1 MSAEIELVTIFRS
14 ADVDAEEQASVVCD
28 MLANANIT
36 AEVFDDSAPGVPEG
50 VVEVRVLP
58 ERQADAERLIAIRKD
73 FNPSALNL
81 SADLDMVPV
90 FASDAAN
97 AEMIA
102 AEIRS
107 ILESQ
112 GIPSVLASGSVFPN
126 LPFEVRVPKE
136 RLEEARRAITSAEEA
151 GPEAADEAELESEE
165 EGAI

>member
-1 MSAEIELVTIFRS
+1 
-14 ADVDAEEQASVVCD
+14 
-28 MLANANIT
+28 
-36 AEVFDDSAPGVPEG
+36 
-50 VVEVRVLP
+50 
-58 ERQADAERLIAIRKD
+58 
-73 FNPSALNL
+73 
-81 SADLDMVPV
+81 MVPV